1 MRLATR
7 MKLTYGT
14 VFIVPLILMFVT
26 FWGMGQIE
34 MRALRQ
40 KFDMEEASVEMLVNP
55 YKMLDKIS
63 SSIVDELRNTA
74 ENSPE
79 KLMDTAYL
87 EQMNQRLEAYSSFL
101 VLRRGGEVYY
111 SGGPG
116 DTGLELSNLEL
127 FTVDSGFVSGEEP
140 YHLKQIDFGF
150 SDGSEGVVQ
159 ILTPVESVV
168 HQVENMIVK
177 AFVLALIIL
186 VAVSGTA
193 FFGLYQSI
201 VQPLEKL
208 KRAAVNI
215 KEGNLDFNVITDTE
229 DEIGEVCTAFE
240 EMRIKL
246 KAQIDLSMQYEKDNK
261 ELISNISH
269 DLKTPITAIKGY
281 VEGIRDDVADTPE
294 KMDKYIRTI
303 YNKATDM
310 DKLIDEPIDFISGQ
324 IEEFERRRV
333 EAKKA
338 MICEIYTGIMAEHG
352 TVMEYLPL
360 DRIYD
365 SRWENSTTT
374 QKAITEAITAHV
386 EHVEKDLDTIRA
398 MESEFEDKG
407 LAKYKATLE
416 LSDAITAMNQYQ
428 KQKEEILRRQAEEE
442 QRKAALVHEE
452 PAAPEVVPEVVP
464 EEEKEVRSAPASAGT
479 VRYEVVADPFQI
491 AQLEAAMR
499 EYGIKFRRV

>member
-1 MRLATR
+1 MQEINLLVEQKNGSIETNFEEIKAALAAGLEEYKG
-7 MKLTYGT
+7 M
-14 VFIVPLILMFVT
+14 VF
-26 FWGMGQIE
+26 
-34 MRALRQ
+34 
-40 KFDMEEASVEMLVNP
+40 
-55 YKMLDKIS
+55 
-63 SSIVDELRNTA
+63 TA
-74 ENSPE
+74 ESQPKAKKTVASLR
-79 KLMDTAYL
+79 KLKNA
-87 EQMNQRLEAYSSFL
+87 MND
-101 VLRRGGEVYY
+101 RRIEIKKK
-111 SGGPG
+111 
-116 DTGLELSNLEL
+116 
-127 FTVDSGFVSGEEP
+127 FMEP
-140 YHLKQIDFGF
+140 YTNF
-150 SDGSEGVVQ
+150 EA
-159 ILTPVESVV
+159 
-168 HQVENMIVK
+168 QV
-177 AFVLALIIL
+177 
-186 VAVSGTA
+186 
-193 FFGLYQSI
+193 
-201 VQPLEKL
+201 
-208 KRAAVNI
+208 
-215 KEGNLDFNVITDTE
+215 
-229 DEIGEVCTAFE
+229 
-240 EMRIKL
+240 
-246 KAQIDLSMQYEKDNK
+246 K
-261 ELISNISH
+261 EL
-269 DLKTPITAIKGY
+269 
-281 VEGIRDDVADTPE
+281 
-294 KMDKYIRTI
+294 
-303 YNKATDM
+303 

-442 QRKAALVHEE
+442 QRKAEEEARRAAEEEQRKAALVHEE
-452 PAAPEVVPEVVP
+452 PVVPEVVP
-464 EEEKEVRSAPASAGT
+464 NVALEEEKEVRSATAPEGT

>member
-1 MRLATR
+1 MQEINLLVEQKNGSIETNFEEIKAALAAGLEEYKG
-7 MKLTYGT
+7 M
-14 VFIVPLILMFVT
+14 VF
-26 FWGMGQIE
+26 
-34 MRALRQ
+34 
-40 KFDMEEASVEMLVNP
+40 
-55 YKMLDKIS
+55 
-63 SSIVDELRNTA
+63 TA
-74 ENSPE
+74 ESQPKAKKTVASLR
-79 KLMDTAYL
+79 KLKNA
-87 EQMNQRLEAYSSFL
+87 MND
-101 VLRRGGEVYY
+101 RRIEIKKK
-111 SGGPG
+111 
-116 DTGLELSNLEL
+116 
-127 FTVDSGFVSGEEP
+127 FMEP
-140 YHLKQIDFGF
+140 YTNF
-150 SDGSEGVVQ
+150 EA
-159 ILTPVESVV
+159 
-168 HQVENMIVK
+168 QV
-177 AFVLALIIL
+177 
-186 VAVSGTA
+186 
-193 FFGLYQSI
+193 
-201 VQPLEKL
+201 
-208 KRAAVNI
+208 
-215 KEGNLDFNVITDTE
+215 
-229 DEIGEVCTAFE
+229 
-240 EMRIKL
+240 
-246 KAQIDLSMQYEKDNK
+246 K
-261 ELISNISH
+261 EL
-269 DLKTPITAIKGY
+269 
-281 VEGIRDDVADTPE
+281 
-294 KMDKYIRTI
+294 
-303 YNKATDM
+303 

-442 QRKAALVHEE
+442 QRKATLVHEE
-452 PAAPEVVPEVVP
+452 PAAPEVVPDVAL
-464 EEEKEVRSAPASAGT
+464 EEEKEVRSATAPEGT

>member
-1 MRLATR
+1 MQEINLLVEQKDGSIETNFEEIKVALAAGLEEYKG
-7 MKLTYGT
+7 M
-14 VFIVPLILMFVT
+14 VF
-26 FWGMGQIE
+26 
-34 MRALRQ
+34 
-40 KFDMEEASVEMLVNP
+40 
-55 YKMLDKIS
+55 
-63 SSIVDELRNTA
+63 TA
-74 ENSPE
+74 ESQPE
-79 KLMDTAYL
+79 AKRTVA
-87 EQMNQRLEAYSSFL
+87 S
-101 VLRRGGEVYY
+101 LR
-111 SGGPG
+111 
-116 DTGLELSNLEL
+116 
-127 FTVDSGFVSGEEP
+127 
-140 YHLKQIDFGF
+140 
-150 SDGSEGVVQ
+150 
-159 ILTPVESVV
+159 
-168 HQVENMIVK
+168 
-177 AFVLALIIL
+177 
-186 VAVSGTA
+186 
-193 FFGLYQSI
+193 
-201 VQPLEKL
+201 KL
-208 KRAAVNI
+208 KKAMNDRRIEI
-215 KEGNLDFNVITDTE
+215 KKTFMAPYTN
-229 DEIGEVCTAFE
+229 FE
-240 EMRIKL
+240 
-246 KAQIDLSMQYEKDNK
+246 AQVK
-261 ELISNISH
+261 EL
-269 DLKTPITAIKGY
+269 
-281 VEGIRDDVADTPE
+281 
-294 KMDKYIRTI
+294 
-303 YNKATDM
+303 
-310 DKLIDEPIDFISGQ
+310 DKLIDEPIDFISGL

>member
-1 MRLATR
+1 MQEINLLVEQKDGSIETNFEEIKAALAAGLEEYKG
-7 MKLTYGT
+7 M
-14 VFIVPLILMFVT
+14 VF
-26 FWGMGQIE
+26 
-34 MRALRQ
+34 
-40 KFDMEEASVEMLVNP
+40 
-55 YKMLDKIS
+55 
-63 SSIVDELRNTA
+63 TA
-74 ENSPE
+74 ESQPE
-79 KLMDTAYL
+79 AKRTVA
-87 EQMNQRLEAYSSFL
+87 S
-101 VLRRGGEVYY
+101 LR
-111 SGGPG
+111 
-116 DTGLELSNLEL
+116 
-127 FTVDSGFVSGEEP
+127 
-140 YHLKQIDFGF
+140 
-150 SDGSEGVVQ
+150 
-159 ILTPVESVV
+159 
-168 HQVENMIVK
+168 
-177 AFVLALIIL
+177 
-186 VAVSGTA
+186 
-193 FFGLYQSI
+193 
-201 VQPLEKL
+201 KL
-208 KRAAVNI
+208 KKAMNDRRIEI
-215 KEGNLDFNVITDTE
+215 KKTFMMPYTN
-229 DEIGEVCTAFE
+229 FE
-240 EMRIKL
+240 
-246 KAQIDLSMQYEKDNK
+246 AQVK
-261 ELISNISH
+261 EL
-269 DLKTPITAIKGY
+269 
-281 VEGIRDDVADTPE
+281 
-294 KMDKYIRTI
+294 
-303 YNKATDM
+303 

>member
-1 MRLATR
+1 MQEINLLVEQKDGSIETNFEEIKVALAAGLEEYKG
-7 MKLTYGT
+7 M
-14 VFIVPLILMFVT
+14 VF
-26 FWGMGQIE
+26 
-34 MRALRQ
+34 
-40 KFDMEEASVEMLVNP
+40 
-55 YKMLDKIS
+55 
-63 SSIVDELRNTA
+63 TA
-74 ENSPE
+74 ESQPE
-79 KLMDTAYL
+79 AKRTVA
-87 EQMNQRLEAYSSFL
+87 S
-101 VLRRGGEVYY
+101 LR
-111 SGGPG
+111 
-116 DTGLELSNLEL
+116 
-127 FTVDSGFVSGEEP
+127 
-140 YHLKQIDFGF
+140 
-150 SDGSEGVVQ
+150 
-159 ILTPVESVV
+159 
-168 HQVENMIVK
+168 
-177 AFVLALIIL
+177 
-186 VAVSGTA
+186 
-193 FFGLYQSI
+193 
-201 VQPLEKL
+201 KL
-208 KRAAVNI
+208 KKAMNDRRIEI
-215 KEGNLDFNVITDTE
+215 KKTFMAPYTN
-229 DEIGEVCTAFE
+229 FE
-240 EMRIKL
+240 
-246 KAQIDLSMQYEKDNK
+246 AQVK
-261 ELISNISH
+261 EL
-269 DLKTPITAIKGY
+269 
-281 VEGIRDDVADTPE
+281 
-294 KMDKYIRTI
+294 
-303 YNKATDM
+303 

-464 EEEKEVRSAPASAGT
+464 EEEKEVRSAPASAGP

>member
-1 MRLATR
+1 MQEINLLVEQKDGSIETNFEEIKVALAAGLEEYKG
-7 MKLTYGT
+7 M
-14 VFIVPLILMFVT
+14 VF
-26 FWGMGQIE
+26 
-34 MRALRQ
+34 
-40 KFDMEEASVEMLVNP
+40 
-55 YKMLDKIS
+55 
-63 SSIVDELRNTA
+63 TA
-74 ENSPE
+74 ESQPE
-79 KLMDTAYL
+79 AKRTVASLRKLKKA
-87 EQMNQRLEAYSSFL
+87 MND
-101 VLRRGGEVYY
+101 RRIEIKKK
-111 SGGPG
+111 
-116 DTGLELSNLEL
+116 
-127 FTVDSGFVSGEEP
+127 FMEP
-140 YHLKQIDFGF
+140 YTNF
-150 SDGSEGVVQ
+150 EA
-159 ILTPVESVV
+159 
-168 HQVENMIVK
+168 QV
-177 AFVLALIIL
+177 
-186 VAVSGTA
+186 
-193 FFGLYQSI
+193 
-201 VQPLEKL
+201 
-208 KRAAVNI
+208 
-215 KEGNLDFNVITDTE
+215 
-229 DEIGEVCTAFE
+229 
-240 EMRIKL
+240 
-246 KAQIDLSMQYEKDNK
+246 K
-261 ELISNISH
+261 EL
-269 DLKTPITAIKGY
+269 
-281 VEGIRDDVADTPE
+281 
-294 KMDKYIRTI
+294 
-303 YNKATDM
+303 

-442 QRKAALVHEE
+442 QRKAEEEARRAAEEEQRKATLVHEE
-452 PAAPEVVPEVVP
+452 PAAPEVVPDVAL
-464 EEEKEVRSAPASAGT
+464 EEEKEVRSATAPEGT

>member
-1 MRLATR
+1 MQEINLLVEQKDGSIETNFEEIKVALAAGLEEYKG
-7 MKLTYGT
+7 M
-14 VFIVPLILMFVT
+14 VF
-26 FWGMGQIE
+26 
-34 MRALRQ
+34 
-40 KFDMEEASVEMLVNP
+40 
-55 YKMLDKIS
+55 
-63 SSIVDELRNTA
+63 TA
-74 ENSPE
+74 ESQPE
-79 KLMDTAYL
+79 AKRTVA
-87 EQMNQRLEAYSSFL
+87 S
-101 VLRRGGEVYY
+101 LR
-111 SGGPG
+111 
-116 DTGLELSNLEL
+116 
-127 FTVDSGFVSGEEP
+127 
-140 YHLKQIDFGF
+140 
-150 SDGSEGVVQ
+150 
-159 ILTPVESVV
+159 
-168 HQVENMIVK
+168 
-177 AFVLALIIL
+177 
-186 VAVSGTA
+186 
-193 FFGLYQSI
+193 
-201 VQPLEKL
+201 KL
-208 KRAAVNI
+208 KKAMSDRRIEI
-215 KEGNLDFNVITDTE
+215 KKTFMAPYTN
-229 DEIGEVCTAFE
+229 FE
-240 EMRIKL
+240 
-246 KAQIDLSMQYEKDNK
+246 AQVK
-261 ELISNISH
+261 EL
-269 DLKTPITAIKGY
+269 
-281 VEGIRDDVADTPE
+281 
-294 KMDKYIRTI
+294 
-303 YNKATDM
+303 

>member
-1 MRLATR
+1 MQEINLLVEQKDGSIETNFEEIKVALAAGLEEYKG
-7 MKLTYGT
+7 M
-14 VFIVPLILMFVT
+14 VF
-26 FWGMGQIE
+26 
-34 MRALRQ
+34 
-40 KFDMEEASVEMLVNP
+40 
-55 YKMLDKIS
+55 
-63 SSIVDELRNTA
+63 TA
-74 ENSPE
+74 ESQPE
-79 KLMDTAYL
+79 AKRTVA
-87 EQMNQRLEAYSSFL
+87 S
-101 VLRRGGEVYY
+101 LR
-111 SGGPG
+111 
-116 DTGLELSNLEL
+116 
-127 FTVDSGFVSGEEP
+127 
-140 YHLKQIDFGF
+140 
-150 SDGSEGVVQ
+150 
-159 ILTPVESVV
+159 
-168 HQVENMIVK
+168 
-177 AFVLALIIL
+177 
-186 VAVSGTA
+186 
-193 FFGLYQSI
+193 
-201 VQPLEKL
+201 KL
-208 KRAAVNI
+208 KKAMNDRRIEI
-215 KEGNLDFNVITDTE
+215 KKTFMAPYTN
-229 DEIGEVCTAFE
+229 FE
-240 EMRIKL
+240 
-246 KAQIDLSMQYEKDNK
+246 AQVK
-261 ELISNISH
+261 EL
-269 DLKTPITAIKGY
+269 
-281 VEGIRDDVADTPE
+281 
-294 KMDKYIRTI
+294 
-303 YNKATDM
+303 

-442 QRKAALVHEE
+442 QRKAEEEARRAAEEEQRKAALVHEE
-452 PAAPEVVPEVVP
+452 PVVPEVVP
-464 EEEKEVRSAPASAGT
+464 DVALEEEKAVRSATAPEGT

>member
-1 MRLATR
+1 MQEINLLVEQKNGSIETNFEDIKAALAAGLEEYKG
-7 MKLTYGT
+7 M
-14 VFIVPLILMFVT
+14 VF
-26 FWGMGQIE
+26 
-34 MRALRQ
+34 
-40 KFDMEEASVEMLVNP
+40 
-55 YKMLDKIS
+55 
-63 SSIVDELRNTA
+63 TA
-74 ENSPE
+74 ESQPE
-79 KLMDTAYL
+79 AKKTVASLRKLKKA
-87 EQMNQRLEAYSSFL
+87 MND
-101 VLRRGGEVYY
+101 RRIEIKKK
-111 SGGPG
+111 
-116 DTGLELSNLEL
+116 
-127 FTVDSGFVSGEEP
+127 FMEP
-140 YHLKQIDFGF
+140 YTNF
-150 SDGSEGVVQ
+150 EA
-159 ILTPVESVV
+159 
-168 HQVENMIVK
+168 QV
-177 AFVLALIIL
+177 
-186 VAVSGTA
+186 
-193 FFGLYQSI
+193 
-201 VQPLEKL
+201 
-208 KRAAVNI
+208 
-215 KEGNLDFNVITDTE
+215 
-229 DEIGEVCTAFE
+229 
-240 EMRIKL
+240 
-246 KAQIDLSMQYEKDNK
+246 K
-261 ELISNISH
+261 EL
-269 DLKTPITAIKGY
+269 
-281 VEGIRDDVADTPE
+281 
-294 KMDKYIRTI
+294 
-303 YNKATDM
+303 

-442 QRKAALVHEE
+442 QRKAEEEARKAAEEEQRKAALVHEE
-452 PAAPEVVPEVVP
+452 PVVPEVVP
-464 EEEKEVRSAPASAGT
+464 DVALEEEKAVRSATAPEGT